1 MHIAKNFR
9 KYAIQ
14 INPTFIRKGI
24 LKNVIPILIIG
35 LLLSTVSYAQSASAI
50 WALTADTASAV
61 TGNITAPVQVLSRST
76 DTLLSMSVKDYNG
89 SDTVGAAE
97 RLWLDGHLWP
107 TETSK
112 NSGRYIQYSVSPI
125 SGNNLTVQ
133 SVTLN
138 IGCSGSTSSIY
149 ASISYST
156 DSTFATSTELYPATP
171 LIDIR
176 TNHFTSLS
184 FIPGTFVNDGQTF
197 YVRIYPWLTSTSANP
212 SKYICITNMVI
223 SGTTVAVGVPSLTV
237 LPVSLSF
244 GTTNINTSRDKSF
257 SISGTLLSP
266 VSGDITITAPT
277 DFTVSTTNGS
287 GYVSSITLP
296 YTSGVLNDTTIY
308 ARFTPTAIASYMDS
322 ILVSGGEAPTQNVAV
337 TGTGVASDVILGI
350 FVSTTGSDTNSG
362 TFDDPFAT
370 ITKAVSVAQVGDTIF
385 VRGGTYSLTITIT
398 LSASGTDS
406 SNRYYL
412 FAYGSER
419 PVLDFSS
426 MSFGSSNRGIILSGS
441 YWHIKGLDI
450 YKAGDNGMNITGSN
464 NIVEFCELYE
474 NRDTG
479 LQLSGNA
486 SNNQIINCDSYY
498 NYDAPNSGG
507 NADGFS
513 PKQLTGI
520 NNYFYGCRAWQNS
533 DDGWDC
539 YEAVASV
546 TIENCWTFSNGYLK
560 DGITTNDD
568 MNGNGFKMGGN
579 YTENDATLKNC
590 IAFNN
595 KSKGFDQNHNRGS
608 MTLINCTGYGN
619 SGYNYSI
626 SEALDAG
633 KTLTFTNCA
642 ELGGKISIGAFAIL
656 TTNSWQ
662 SLSVTAAD
670 FVSVDTTGVRGP
682 RKADGSLPDIDF
694 MHLAQGSQLINAGT
708 NVGLPYNGSAP
719 DLGCFESNWPS
730 GVNDENASIVS
741 EYKLL
746 QNYPNPFNPS
756 TKISYSVGTYS
767 HTSLRVYDLLGRE
780 IRTLVDGM
788 RTAGNYNVE
797 WDGKNSAGQ
806 TVGSGIYFYQLRCG
820 SGFTETRKMIF
831 MK

>member
-1 MHIAKNFR
+1 MREIKISCSSMEKVIMKNLGFL
-9 KYAIQ
+9 
-14 INPTFIRKGI
+14 FIGVV
-24 LKNVIPILIIG
+24 LTMP
-35 LLLSTVSYAQSASAI
+35 SYAQTDSVR
-50 WALTADTASAV
+50 WMLTSNISSDVFGNV
-61 TGNITAPVQVLSRST
+61 TSGDETFSNMVVRN
-76 DTLLSMSVKDYNG
+76 YNG
-89 SDTVGAAE
+89 GVCQKNAPTINGE
-97 RLWLDGHLWP
+97 WP
-107 TETSK
+107 QDAGEIST
-112 NSGRYIQYSVSPI
+112 RFIQFAVSPAE
-125 SGNNLTVQ
+125 NYNFTVTT
-133 SVTLN
+133 VKFY
-138 IGCSGSTSSIY
+138 IGWAGTTGHMFANVY
-149 ASISYST
+149 YST
-156 DSTFATSTELYPATP
+156 DSTFSSRTQLGSTITLENTVGVFTTFP
-171 LIDIR
+171 LNIV
-176 TNHFTSLS
+176 
-184 FIPGTFVNDGQTF
+184 VNDDSTF
-197 YVRIYPWLTSTSANP
+197 YVRIYPWDNQAVTMKSCGLYDFGIYGSAVSTVTPSLSSNP
-212 SKYICITNMVI
+212 S
-223 SGTTVAVGVPSLTV
+223 
-237 LPVSLSF
+237 SLSF
-244 GTTNINTSRDKSF
+244 GSIHVNTSKDKNY
-257 SISGTLLSP
+257 LLSGANLAP
-266 VSGDITITAPT
+266 ASGDITVTAPT
-277 DFTVSTTNGS
+277 GFEVSTVNGS
-287 GYVSSITLP
+287 GFASSILMS
-296 YTSGVLNDTTIY
+296 YTGGNLNDTTIY
-308 ARFTPTAIASYMDS
+308 VRFIPSTVAAFNDS
-322 ILVSGGEAPTQNVAV
+322 IIILGGGATNKVVV
-337 TGTGVASDVILGI
+337 TGTAVASDVILGI

-479 LQLSGNA
+479 LQLSGIA
-486 SNNQIINCDSYY
+486 SNNRIINCDSYY
-498 NYDAPNSGG
+498 NYDDSSSTPGG

-513 PKQLTGI
+513 PKQMTGI

-546 TIENCWTFSNGYLK
+546 TLENCWVFASGYLK
-560 DGITTNDD
+560 DGSPSPG
-568 MNGNGFKMGGN
+568 NGNGFKLGGN

-590 IAFNN
+590 LAFNN
-595 KSKGFDQNHNRGS
+595 ASKGFDQNHNRGS

-619 SGYNYSI
+619 SGYNYAI
-626 SEALDAG
+626 AEALNPG
-633 KTLTFTNCA
+633 KTLTLTNCA
-642 ELGGKISIGAFAIL
+642 ELGDKRSIGAFAIL

-662 SLSVTAAD
+662 LFTVTAVD
-670 FVSVDTTGVRGP
+670 FVSVDTTGVRGA

-806 TVGSGIYFYQLRCG
+806 EVGTGIYFYQLRCG
-820 SGFTETRKMIF
+820 SGFTATRKMIL